1 MRLMEGMVN
10 ETGRGWYYRL
20 LPSRRIRWMNAF
32 GQIHQPL
39 ITIHLA
45 SYHSSENILFQKV
58 FKNMIDECYCSDISA
73 TNLNVLS
80 QSPFSMWSLDWNFS
94 RIMFAQDYETP
105 HEKLHFLSFHCFAGA
120 ISFSV
125 WLGIPN
131 LIQDLFDIF
140 LGISLL
146 KAIQILL

>member
-45 SYHSSENILFQKV
+45 SYHSSENISFQKV